1 VRKYPNLFEKSQL
14 SAVAVLVLVPLFSAA
29 VWTTY
34 GQLWLSGASKLLFAP
49 EACPYPATYR
59 SESQIRYTGIPPID
73 HFGCV
78 GAEMMKASLF
88 RHVQPFTIHL
98 HAALAAPTM
107 VINIE
112 GLRKDGPSRWFPF
125 LVTLGGMSSNAGI
138 ALTLGWLFMFL
149 SLYRHARR
157 PLTREMAEA
166 MFISLIFG
174 YVLPSAVMIATVNE
188 YAIFVW
194 MQYPNLITAVQ
205 ALWLYIRPATN
216 ESGFF
221 TTQFALFTVLFTSSI
236 VHLTMLV
243 NYAPRT
249 SFDDFVGWLPSW
261 LILNVEALTTENL
274 VLSFLQWDAIFSYT
288 SGIVAGFLYA
298 DSWPEFLLYGMATP
312 MVLLGFGPG
321 AVIAAMWMWREWKL
335 SMLEELE
342 IATLK
347 AQGKKEE

>member
-1 VRKYPNLFEKSQL
+1 
-14 SAVAVLVLVPLFSAA
+14 VLVPLFSAA
-29 VWTTY
+29 VWTTT
-34 GQLWLSGASKLLFAP
+34 GQLLLSGASKLLFAP
-49 EACPYPATYR
+49 DGCPYPATYR

-98 HAALAAPTM
+98 HAALAALTM

-112 GLRKDGPSRWFPF
+112 GLRKDGPSRWFPY
-125 LVTLGGMSSNAGI
+125 LVALGGMSTNAGI
-138 ALTLGWLFMFL
+138 GLTFGWLFMFL
-149 SLYRHARR
+149 SPYRHARR

-194 MQYPNLITAVQ
+194 MQYPNLIMIVQ

-221 TTQFALFTVLFTSSI
+221 TTQFALFTVLIASSI

-249 SFDDFVGWLPSW
+249 SLEDFVAWLPSW
-261 LILNVEALTTENL
+261 RISNVEALTTENL
-274 VLSFLQWDAIFSYT
+274 LLSFLQWDAFFSYT

-347 AQGKKEE
+347 AQDKKEE